1 MEISVNTHIKLRTII
16 RDDAE
21 VIFSVIDQQ
30 RDYLGQWLPF
40 VPNTKE
46 QRDTEEFIK
55 MVSQQPDE
63 QRELIFTIWYDNAFA
78 GIIGFKDT
86 DRMNRKTEMGYWLS
100 KPFQKK
106 GIITS
111 SAKVLCEYAFDKL
124 GLNRVQIKC
133 AVGNVASQKVPVR
146 LGFAFEGI
154 ERAGERF
161 GENQFFDLK
170 VYSKLKD
177 DQ

>member
-1 MEISVNTHIKLRTII
+1 MQINVNKHIELRAISRE
-16 RDDAE
+16 DAA
-21 VIFSVIDQQ
+21 VIFSTIDQQ

-55 MVSQQPDE
+55 AVLQQPVG
-63 QRELIFTIWYDNAFA
+63 QREPIFTIWYDTKFA

-86 DRMNRKTEMGYWLS
+86 DRLNRKTEMGYWLS
-100 KPFQKK
+100 EPFQKK
-106 GIITS
+106 GIVTNC
-111 SAKVLCEYAFDKL
+111 AKVLCEYAFTKL

-133 AVGNVASQKVPVR
+133 AVGNISSQKVPVR